1 MGKPLSLDLRER
13 VWKFIEGGG
22 LRHAAARH
30 FRISVSS
37 AVRIAASRAERGTLE
52 PRKQGR
58 PPGRGKLAP
67 YVGFLVEIVEAEPDI
82 TLDEL
87 TAALESEH
95 AVRAHPASISRVLT
109 RAGLTYKKSRSTP
122 RSASGPTSARRA
134 RTG

>member
-1 MGKPLSLDLRER
+1 
-13 VWKFIEGGG
+13 
-22 LRHAAARH
+22 
-30 FRISVSS
+30 
-37 AVRIAASRAERGTLE
+37 VRIAAGQAERGTLE

-67 YVGFLVEIVEAEPDI
+67 HVGFLVEIVEAVPDI

-87 TAALESEH
+87 AAALESEH
-95 AVRAHPASISRVLT
+95 GVHVHPASISRVLT

-122 RSASGPTSARRA
+122 RSASGRTSARRA